1 MLLGIPV
8 SARSVSRTVTLK
20 LWLTVLGVSS
30 ASLAAQVTVVVPI
43 ANVEPEAGVQLTVA
57 AGLSP
62 ASSTAVG
69 PV

>member
-1 MLLGIPV
+1 M
-8 SARSVSRTVTLK
+8 TVTLK

-30 ASLAAQVTVVVPI
+30 ASLAVQVTVVVPM
-43 ANVEPEAGVQLTVA
+43 ANVEPEAGAQLTVA

-69 PV
+69 AV